1 MNKHNYTFIDLFA
14 GIGGIRI
21 GFEQA
26 GGECV
31 FSSEWDKWARITYK
45 AFFGHAPTNSD
56 IHEIT
61 NQNPEFIDRHISNHD
76 ILTGGFPCQPF
87 SIAGVSKRGS
97 MGRPHGFNDPTQ
109 GTLFFEILKVIRA
122 KKPKIIFL
130 ENVKNLK
137 FHEETETY
145 KVILDSVSE
154 PEKGLKY
161 VVVDQIIDAK
171 HWVPQHRERIFFIAV
186 REDLGIAKE
195 ELSECLNIKDV
206 SRKLTLSQ
214 ILENE
219 KKTKAYTLT
228 LGTWNALKKHKQRHQ
243 AKGNGFGYA
252 IIDKPYKDKTTRTLS
267 ARYYKDGGEIL
278 LTQRDTDIPR
288 KLMPIECL
296 RLQGFPKKYEDYFN
310 GRYEQ
315 PVSDH
320 QAYRQ
325 FGNSVAVPVISFLAK
340 NIIALLD
347 KLNTDSEE

>member
-1 MNKHNYTFIDLFA
+1 MNKGNHTFIDLFA

-31 FSSEWDKWARITYK
+31 FSSEWDKWSRLTYK
-45 AFFGHAPTNSD
+45 AFFGHAPTNKD
-56 IHEIT
+56 IHDIT
-61 NQNPEFIDRHISNHD
+61 KKNPEYINKHISDHD

-87 SIAGVSKRGS
+87 SIAGVSKKGS
-97 MGRPHGFNDPTQ
+97 MGRPHGFDDPTQ

-122 KKPKIIFL
+122 KKPKIVFL
-130 ENVKNLK
+130 ENVKNIR
-137 FHEETETY
+137 FHEGTETY
-145 KVILDSVSE
+145 KVILDSLAE

-161 VVVDQIIDAK
+161 VVVDQIIDAR
-171 HWVPQHRERIFFIAV
+171 HWVPQHRERIFFVAI

-195 ELSECLNIKDV
+195 ELLECLNIGDITRQV
-206 SRKLTLSQ
+206 TLSQ
-214 ILENE
+214 ILESEE
-219 KKTKAYTLT
+219 KTRAYTLT
-228 LGTWNALKKHKQRHQ
+228 LGTWNALQKHKQRHQ
-243 AKGNGFGYA
+243 LKGNGFGYA
-252 IIDKPYKDKTTRTLS
+252 VIEKPFKNKTTRTLS

-278 LTQRDTDIPR
+278 IRQSGTDIPR

-296 RLQGFPKKYEDYFN
+296 RLQGFPKRYENFFN
-310 GRYEQ
+310 GRLEQ

-325 FGNSVAVPVISFLAK
+325 FGNSVAVPVIGFLAK

-347 KLNTDSEE
+347 KLKS